1 MQPRRNARTGSAAV
15 GGGAALLVSSFMS
28 AGRSGGTGGKSTAV
42 IRVGMSFQASVPPW
56 RGPEPLDGSVRA
68 EEGLVIAAAPAVA
81 DADATEDAD
90 ADATADADA
99 AGSKKSARVVERAAS
114 IAASAAA
121 TPKQPHA
128 ARIPGAKSGARE
140 SEPARRDRLAG
151 IKVWPPAPAEKAA
164 KIAAELFDPSL
175 SPGRRRGGSTG
186 GGSAEKRERA
196 PGGSDADAG
205 GLTLPGK
212 RVKTATEM
220 TAAADPFAKDYEFG
234 LQSALAAIP
243 ADSAVKKAAAQ
254 RAAAAMA
261 RAMAASREDA
271 TAKQKTAE
279 EAAARAA
286 AVVVAATKIARA
298 ELATGLPGM
307 PPGNAATL
315 AEAHGVRDPKPRRPS
330 LEEVAAAR
338 AKLESELR
346 AARSSPAVMGVQA
359 VGRVVAT
366 EAFGLWTAEQS
377 RAFEEQLR
385 ARKFDLFGCSRI
397 GRNPKKGMKV
407 RSTKVFHPPL
417 GFNI

>member
-81 DADATEDAD
+81 DADATADAD

-271 TAKQKTAE
+271 TAKPKTAE

-346 AARSSPAVMGVQA
+346 AAR
-359 VGRVVAT
+359 
-366 EAFGLWTAEQS
+366 
-377 RAFEEQLR
+377 
-385 ARKFDLFGCSRI
+385 
-397 GRNPKKGMKV
+397 
-407 RSTKVFHPPL
+407 
-417 GFNI
+417 